1 LQKLPVNR
9 RNTVPYAHLT
19 RDQRVE
25 LAALL
30 KAGLSQAKAAGQIHK
45 HPGTVSRELAR
56 NKHTNKA
63 GYHAVVAHSLAR
75 KRRARANFRPRI
87 TPDSFL
93 GRYIPRALAREFS
106 PEQIAG
112 KLRFVLGESRVCH
125 ETIYRWIYLQR
136 RDLRQHLHCT
146 KGRYRHR
153 RGTNARWKRR
163 ELNKKT
169 WIDDRPEVV
178 ASRSRIGDW
187 EGDTVHGVGKSGYIA
202 TLVERKS
209 GYLVARKIQ
218 DPTGEEMLRAVT
230 DLQLLP
236 AEKRLTLTLDN
247 GSEMSEHE
255 EMQRRTGLK
264 VYFAHPY
271 HSWERGTN
279 ENTNGLLR
287 YYFPKKSSFAAVTQ
301 ADVDRAVQRLNTRP
315 RKRLDYQSPHT
326 VFHSTVALRVRS

>member
-1 LQKLPVNR
+1 M
-9 RNTVPYAHLT
+9 PYAHLT

-30 KAGLSQAKAAGQIHK
+30 HAGLSQAKAARQLQK
-45 HPGTVSRELAR
+45 DPGTVSRELAR
-56 NKHTNKA
+56 NKHTNRA
-63 GYHAVVAHSLAR
+63 RYHARVAHSLAR
-75 KRRARANFRPRI
+75 KRRAKANYRPRI

-112 KLRFVLGESRVCH
+112 KLKFILGETRVCH
-125 ETIYRWIYLQR
+125 ETIYRWIYLER

-146 KGRYRHR
+146 KGKYRRR
-153 RGTNARWKRR
+153 RGTNARWQRR

-178 ASRSRIGDW
+178 QGRSRVGDW
-187 EGDTVHGVGKSGYIA
+187 EGDTVHGAGKSGYIA

-209 GYLVARKIQ
+209 GYLVARRIAA
-218 DPTGEEMLRAVT
+218 PNGEEMLRAVT
-230 DLQLLP
+230 DLRNVP

-247 GSEMSEHE
+247 GPEMSEHE
-255 EMQRRTGLK
+255 EMERRTELK

-287 YYFPKKSSFAAVTQ
+287 YYFPKRSSFEAVTQ
-301 ADVDRAVQRLNTRP
+301 QDVDRAVQRLNTRP
-315 RKRLDYQSPHT
+315 RKRLGYQSPHT
-326 VFHSTVALRVRS
+326 VFHSTVALRARD

>member
-1 LQKLPVNR
+1 M
-9 RNTVPYAHLT
+9 PYAHLT
-19 RDQRVE
+19 RDQRLE

-30 KAGLSQAKAAGQIHK
+30 RAGLSQAGAARQIHK
-45 HPGTVSRELAR
+45 DPGTVSRELAR
-56 NKHTNKA
+56 NKYPNKA
-63 GYHAVVAHSLAR
+63 SYNPRLADYLAR
-75 KRRARANFRPRI
+75 QRRAHANLRPRI
-87 TPDSFL
+87 TPGSFL
-93 GRYIPRALAREFS
+93 GRYIPRALAREYS

-112 KLRFVLGESRVCH
+112 KLRFVLGETRVCH
-125 ETIYRWIYLQR
+125 ETIYRWIYLER

-146 KGRYRHR
+146 KGKYRHK

-169 WIDDRPEVV
+169 WIDERPDVV
-178 ASRSRIGDW
+178 QDRSRIGDW

-218 DPTGEEMLRAVT
+218 NPTGEEMLQTVMA
-230 DLQLLP
+230 LQDVP

-247 GSEMSEHE
+247 GPEMSEHE
-255 EMQRRTGLK
+255 EMERRTGLK

-287 YYFPKKSSFAAVTQ
+287 YYFPKKSSFEAVTQ
-301 ADVDRAVQRLNTRP
+301 ADVDRAAQRLNTRP
-315 RKRLDYQSPHT
+315 RKRLGYQSPHT
-326 VFHSTVALRVRS
+326 VFHSTVALRVRD